1 MTAPSPWLTP
11 LSSACPSCCLSRW
24 NARGAREGGAGSGER
39 RVASAGI
46 ADGFSLVGGVWE
58 MVGGHGRE
66 GDTQDFFVNPIKC
79 KIFL

>member
-1 MTAPSPWLTP
+1 
-11 LSSACPSCCLSRW
+11 
-24 NARGAREGGAGSGER
+24 
-39 RVASAGI
+39 VASAGI

-66 GDTQDFFVNPIKC
+66 REVGDTQDFFVNPIKR